1 MSGTAGSRGVSR
13 YVWLG
18 PLVGFLTYVTGLMA
32 EEVFDPVTSW
42 LRGQSTGVVSAVVT
56 AIGAFVIWLLVRR
69 EKQRRRRIESIR
81 ARVAAES
88 SAS

>member
-1 MSGTAGSRGVSR
+1 MSGTAGRRGVSR

-32 EEVFDPVTSW
+32 EEVFDPVTTW
-42 LRGQSTGVVSAVVT
+42 LRDQSTGVVSAVVS

-81 ARVAAES
+81 TRI
-88 SAS
+88 ASGGTAP

>member
-1 MSGTAGSRGVSR
+1 MSGTADRRGVSR

-18 PLVGFLTYVTGLMA
+18 PFVGFLTYVTGLMA
-32 EEVFDPVTSW
+32 EEVFDPITSW
-42 LRGQSTGVVSAVVT
+42 MRGQSTGVVSAIVS

-81 ARVAAES
+81 TRVAS
-88 SAS
+88 GSATS